1 MEEAAH
7 IFDNLDTPSISPVT
21 IDEELA
27 PEFEPLAKGT
37 RPVKT
42 VQGNMVCADMRLVCA
57 FDSDQVTQCVLSE
70 LERSRRHG
78 GPYFAAAVDEGAGRG
93 PSEPRSEEEHLL
105 SVRRGS

>member
-57 FDSDQVTQCVLSE
+57 FDSEPGDTV
-70 LERSRRHG
+70 RSLRARTVAT
-78 GPYFAAAVDEGAGRG
+78 PWRTVFRCCC
-93 PSEPRSEEEHLL
+93 R
-105 SVRRGS
+105 RRGWSRTP